1 MMGCAAKPVQ
11 QAAFPELAALRD
23 SIEHKV
29 YKKVKAAVVY
39 QGGEVLVE
47 EYYNG
52 MSSNDIHDARSV
64 GKSFA
69 SALLGISIDEGHIS
83 SLDLPISDFYDLK
96 DYKNYSEEKG
106 QIKLRHLAT
115 MSSNF
120 FGNDDDM
127 DTPGNEEHMYDKPNW
142 VQWTL
147 NLPLDQARNTGESW
161 QYFTAG
167 VVVLDNNGAITEC
180 NPAAENL
187 LGTPLLS
194 RQWRDVV
201 ENSFS
206 PRWDDGHDMTL
217 VDGRS
222 VNIST
227 QSLDGESGQ
236 LVLLKEV
243 TETRQLQEQLGQLKR
258 LSAMGEMAA
267 SLAHQIRTPLSTA
280 VLYASNLKN
289 TYCDR
294 ARQLRFTE
302 KLLSRLQHLET
313 LIEDM
318 LLFARGGS
326 FDFKCY
332 RIRDLLEDFVKGIE
346 QLQGRVTISLDVSK
360 LDQSVE
366 VNVNQHAISSVLQNL
381 VDNSINASSGPL
393 QLTIEAGISDEG
405 WLEIL
410 VSDDGP
416 GIPGDVQD
424 KIFDPFFTT
433 RSSGTGLG
441 LAVADSVI
449 KSHGGTIR
457 LLKENKLTTFRI
469 KLPVASD

>member
-1 MMGCAAKPVQ
+1 MLEHLPNSQQPFYGKELESAFSSFNQASSALEAVYRELETKVSSLNSELSEARNEKVQ
-11 QAAFPELAALRD
+11 Q
-23 SIEHKV
+23 
-29 YKKVKAAVVY
+29 Y
-39 QGGEVLVE
+39 
-47 EYYNG
+47 
-52 MSSNDIHDARSV
+52 
-64 GKSFA
+64 
-69 SALLGISIDEGHIS
+69 
-83 SLDLPISDFYDLK
+83 
-96 DYKNYSEEKG
+96 EEKEKIANRL
-106 QIKLRHLAT
+106 QHL
-115 MSSNF
+115 
-120 FGNDDDM
+120 
-127 DTPGNEEHMYDKPNW
+127 
-142 VQWTL
+142 L
-147 NLPLDQARNTGESW
+147 NILP
-161 QYFTAG
+161 AG

-332 RIRDLLEDFVKGIE
+332 RIRDLLEDFVNGIE
-346 QLQGRVTISLDVSK
+346 QVQGRVTVSLDVSK

-381 VDNSINASSGPL
+381 VDNSINASTGPL
-393 QLTIEAGISDEG
+393 QLTMEAGISDEG

>member
-1 MMGCAAKPVQ
+1 MLEHLPNSQ
-11 QAAFPELAALRD
+11 QKFYGKELESAF
-23 SIEHKV
+23 
-29 YKKVKAAVVY
+29 
-39 QGGEVLVE
+39 
-47 EYYNG
+47 
-52 MSSNDIHDARSV
+52 SSFNQAS
-64 GKSFA
+64 
-69 SALLGISIDEGHIS
+69 SALEEVYRELETKVS
-83 SLDLPISDFYDLK
+83 SLNSELSEARNEKIQQY
-96 DYKNYSEEKG
+96 EEKERIANRL
-106 QIKLRHLAT
+106 QHL
-115 MSSNF
+115 
-120 FGNDDDM
+120 
-127 DTPGNEEHMYDKPNW
+127 
-142 VQWTL
+142 L
-147 NLPLDQARNTGESW
+147 NILP
-161 QYFTAG
+161 AG
-167 VVVLDNNGAITEC
+167 VVVLDNTGTITDS

-187 LGTPLLS
+187 LGKPLLS
-194 RQWRDVV
+194 MQWRDVV

-206 PRWDDGHDMTL
+206 PRWDDGHDITL

-289 TYCDR
+289 TCCDR

-332 RIRDLLEDFVKGIE
+332 RIKSLLKDFVNSIE
-346 QLQGRVTISLDVSK
+346 QDKDMVKISLDVSK
-360 LDQSVE
+360 LDESLE
-366 VNVNQHAISSVLQNL
+366 VDVNQHAISSVIQNL
-381 VDNSINASSGPL
+381 VDNSTNAATGPL
-393 QLTIEAGISDEG
+393 QVIIEASINPEG

-416 GIPGDVQD
+416 GIPGDVRD

-433 RSSGTGLG
+433 RSNGTGLG

-457 LLKENKLTTFRI
+457 LLEENELTTFRI
-469 KLPVASD
+469 KLPVAGE